1 VTLALLQRHLLA
13 ELSISM
19 KSSLK
24 FGLHAVCLRSERS
37 ASAPASIQ
45 HLKLWKSNPE
55 LFTKGAKNRG
65 ADSTRS
71 HERHREAPLRETRQA
86 APDGRVLRRLSRP
99 VKVRGFL
106 VGLSRCDAKTMVTL
120 FCHTL
125 LQLHYRD
132 ISSKFQLRLQPSR
145 AGRQTFRRP
154 ATIPRDEN
162 LEAKT
167 RRRRKAQGGTEA
179 TTRSIL
185 ELSAAALSFPKVF
198 IAVLATS
205 RMARQADGNPLKFS
219 GRRNV
224 L

>member
-1 VTLALLQRHLLA
+1 
-13 ELSISM
+13 
-19 KSSLK
+19 
-24 FGLHAVCLRSERS
+24 
-37 ASAPASIQ
+37 
-45 HLKLWKSNPE
+45 
-55 LFTKGAKNRG
+55 
-65 ADSTRS
+65 
-71 HERHREAPLRETRQA
+71 
-86 APDGRVLRRLSRP
+86 
-99 VKVRGFL
+99 
-106 VGLSRCDAKTMVTL
+106 MVTL

-132 ISSKFQLRLQPSR
+132 ISSKFQLLLQPSR
-145 AGRQTFRRP
+145 AGRQTSRRP

-162 LEAKT
+162 LEAKS

-198 IAVLATS
+198 IAVPATS
-205 RMARQADGNPLKFS
+205 RMARQADGNPLKIS